1 MNPLTLAT
9 LSSIIY
15 LGWSKLCENVG
26 APEPIA
32 WTLQKTSDGVC
43 YVSKAAGKA
52 AVNVTTAAANKLQEN
67 MAKAK
72 PEATAETAQP
82 KDVIDVKAEPTK

>member
-26 APEPIA
+26 APEPLA
-32 WTLQKTSDGVC
+32 WTLQKAADGTA
-43 YVSKAAGKA
+43 YVGKAAGKA
-52 AVNVTTAAANKLQEN
+52 AVNLSKAAAAKLHEN
-67 MAKAK
+67 MQKAK
-72 PEATAETAQP
+72 PEATAEAKP
-82 KDVIDVKAEPTK
+82 KDVIDVKATPTK

>member
-26 APEPIA
+26 APEPLA
-32 WTLQKTSDGVC
+32 WTLQKTSDGVY
-43 YVSKAAGKA
+43 YVGKAAGKA
-52 AVNVTTAAANKLQEN
+52 AVNVTKAAANKLNEN

-72 PEATAETAQP
+72 AADTAEA
-82 KDVIDVKAEPTK
+82 KHADVIDVKATPAEK